1 MERAFVVFT
10 VLFLASLAVRVF
22 YELLKE
28 ARRIDPENKVV
39 FAGIFSV
46 MMILWVSW
54 FSLPEVDPVPL
65 GLPETV
71 RWAGLVVFA
80 IGAILAVGA
89 LVQLRGVENID
100 RLVTTGL
107 FSRIRHP
114 MYLGFICWFL
124 GWSIAH
130 DAGAS
135 LMLGLVG
142 VTSVLWWRHLEERR
156 LEAQFGSS
164 YREYRLTTW
173 F

>member
-1 MERAFVVFT
+1 MEGAFVVPM
-10 VLFLASLAVRVF
+10 VLFLSSLAIRVI

-28 ARRIDPENKVV
+28 ARRIDPENTAV
-39 FAGIFSV
+39 FVGIFSV

-54 FSLPEVDPVPL
+54 FSLPDADPVPL
-65 GLPETV
+65 GLPDTV
-71 RWAGLVVFA
+71 RWAGLAVFA

-107 FSRIRHP
+107 FRRLRHP

-135 LMLGLVG
+135 VLIGLVG
-142 VTSVLWWRHLEERR
+142 SGSVLWWRHLEERR
-156 LEAQFGSS
+156 LEQQFGDRYLQ
-164 YREYRLTTW
+164 YRRATW

>member
-1 MERAFVVFT
+1 MKGAFLVFA
-10 VLFLASLAVRVF
+10 VLFLSSLAIRAI

-28 ARRIDPENKVV
+28 ARRIDPENKLV

-46 MMILWVSW
+46 MIILWVSW
-54 FSLPEVDPVPL
+54 FSLPEADPVPL

-71 RWAGLVVFA
+71 RWAGLAVFA
-80 IGAILAVGA
+80 IGTFLGVGA

-114 MYLGFICWFL
+114 MYLGFICWLL
-124 GWSIAH
+124 GWGIAR

-135 LMLGLVG
+135 FLLGLVG
-142 VTSVLWWRHLEERR
+142 IASVLWWRHLEEKR
-156 LEAQFGSS
+156 LEQQFGDRYLQ
-164 YREYRLTTW
+164 YRRVTW

>member
-1 MERAFVVFT
+1 MEGAFIVFA
-10 VLFLASLAVRVF
+10 VLFLSSLAVRVF

-54 FSLPEVDPVPL
+54 FSLPETDPVPL

-71 RWAGLVVFA
+71 RWAGVAVFA
-80 IGAILAVGA
+80 IGTILAVGA

-130 DAGAS
+130 AAGAS
-135 LMLGLVG
+135 VALGLIG
-142 VTSVLWWRHLEERR
+142 VASVLWWRSLEERR
-156 LEAQFGSS
+156 LEAQFGDK
-164 YREYRLTTW
+164 YRQYRRTTW

>member
-1 MERAFVVFT
+1 MEGAFVVFAI
-10 VLFLASLAVRVF
+10 LFLSSLAVRVI

-65 GLPETV
+65 GVPETV
-71 RWAGLVVFA
+71 RWAGLAVFA
-80 IGAILAVGA
+80 IGTILAVGA

-124 GWSIAH
+124 GWSTVH

-135 LMLGLVG
+135 FVLGLVG
-142 VTSVLWWRHLEERR
+142 IGGVLWWRHLEEGR
-156 LEAQFGSS
+156 LEKQFGES
-164 YREYRLTTW
+164 YLQYRRTTW